1 MRQSNPID
9 LSTWRGAWLLVSLFL
24 CSGVASSAA
33 VLNADFEAGEKGAPT
48 DWRFAAQRG
57 SCTGKWDRFDGSRC
71 IRMHIA
77 EDVTA
82 RATWHYVPKL
92 PLKGSTPYR
101 LSVRMLVA
109 ETTEDS
115 KVYVIAYEDGNEG
128 PSHWHHTRFL
138 CGTQDWRTETVAFK
152 TRPDTTW
159 LKLQCKLWY
168 GTGYAWFDDLVIEEL
183 PPDTDVAAPIG
194 QRSPP
199 KDDGAAIQIMWYP
212 AQRRPDE
219 TLCLL
224 ERSFNPIAFFPWG
237 DKRAVKEPHLIIETP
252 AAMDV
257 AGPVVCGRSPMPEPI
272 SVKPM
277 PVQRAGLPRRRWRL
291 PIPARPL
298 CKNMKPDGPSWTG
311 YHFVYVEPK
320 PGCPAAFEWR
330 WQLECDGKVGPEH
343 CIPATLATKADGAL
357 PPAPDFPLY
366 AQHSGALRYPTAA
379 GRARLLDHL
388 AYAAIHG
395 GLSLTH
401 YQPEYASIDTEL
413 NAAGFHTWVW
423 RFESYELGAIRG
435 PLCVYDSDKRARKKL
450 CPTAQAARTQAWWNS
465 RLEYYRKRLA
475 SGSKKLIID
484 YEPPTYHVCF
494 CERCRREFAKFAG
507 LDPANAAAMTPA
519 EIQKLPDHAW
529 GRFRSQQ
536 NGTIVKNHIAAIHEV
551 DPEVKVGLCC
561 SSYTEWAAQHGMDIR
576 LFEPDVAFHAPMIY
590 TVGTAYEKLVRST
603 CESTRAPVLPF
614 LLASDMAVKGV
625 FPMPEDVRINMLA
638 TALSGGR
645 GAILWVGIESLDGQ
659 YLNALRQSLDEIRRL
674 QKFIV
679 AGQRAPD
686 IRVTSHSARSRT
698 IKVDGRDI
706 VLPMSDSRFA
716 VRSWAW
722 KSSKGNLAAVINYD
736 KKNVHHV
743 RVQGAANARALMGE
757 EPTKMGAD
765 AVLEVEPYG
774 MAALTW

>member
-1 MRQSNPID
+1 MRQERLAI
-9 LSTWRGAWLLVSLFL
+9 RCVAIAVWLVCSLIP
-24 CSGVASSAA
+24 CGRTAQAAA
-33 VLNADFEAGEKGAPT
+33 VLNADFEAGMKGAPT
-48 DWRFAAQRG
+48 GWRFAAQRG

-71 IRMHIA
+71 LRMHIA

-82 RATWHYVPKL
+82 RATWQYGPKI
-92 PLKGSTPYR
+92 PMKGSTPYR
-101 LSVRMLVA
+101 LSVRVLVA
-109 ETTEDS
+109 EATEES
-115 KVYVIAYEDGNEG
+115 KAYVIAYEDGNES

-138 CGTQDWRTETVAFK
+138 CGTQDWRTDTITFR

-183 PPDTDVAAPIG
+183 PPGTDVAAPVG
-194 QRSPP
+194 QRRPP
-199 KDDGAAIQIMWYP
+199 KDDGSAIQIMWYP

-224 ERSFNPIAFFPWG
+224 ERSFNPVAFFPWG
-237 DKRAVKEPHLIIETP
+237 DKSAVKEPHLILETP

-257 AGPVVCGRSPMPEPI
+257 AGPVVCGRSPMPEPV
-272 SVKPM
+272 SVEPTS
-277 PVQRAGLPRRRWRL
+277 VQRAGRQRRQWRL
-291 PIPARPL
+291 PIPPTPLRRNMRP
-298 CKNMKPDGPSWTG
+298 DAPSWTG

-320 PGCPAAFEWR
+320 PGCPRTFEWR
-330 WQLECDGKVGPEH
+330 WRVECGGKVGPEH
-343 CIPATLATKADGAL
+343 CIPAALAARAEGAL
-357 PPAPDFPLY
+357 RPLADFPLY
-366 AQHSGALRYPTAA
+366 AQHTGALRYPTPA

-401 YQPEYASIDTEL
+401 YQPEYASIDAEL

-423 RFESYELGAIRG
+423 RFDSYELGALSG
-435 PLCVYDSDKRARKKL
+435 PLCVYDIDKLTKRKL
-450 CPTAQAARTQAWWNS
+450 CPTAQVQRLKPWWDS
-465 RLEYYRKRLA
+465 RLAYYRKRLA
-475 SGSKKLIID
+475 SRAKTLIID

-494 CERCRREFAKFAG
+494 CERCRREFAKSAG
-507 LDPANAAAMTPA
+507 LDPAKVA
-519 EIQKLPDHAW
+519 EMSPEAIHKLPDHAW

-536 NGTIVKNHIAAIHEV
+536 NAAIVKNHIAAIHEV

-561 SSYTEWAAQHGMDIR
+561 ASYTEWTAQHGMDIR

-603 CESTRAPVLPF
+603 CEATSAPVLPF
-614 LLASDMAVKGV
+614 LLASDMAVAGV

-659 YLNALRQSLDEIRRL
+659 YLNALRQSLEEIGRL
-674 QKFIV
+674 QPFIV
-679 AGQRAPD
+679 GAQRAPQ
-686 IRVTSHSARSRT
+686 IGVTSHSASSRT
-698 IKVDGRDI
+698 IEVDGRSI
-706 VLPMSDSRFA
+706 VLPLSDSQFA

-736 KKNVHHV
+736 KGNAHHV
-743 RVQGAANARALMGE
+743 RVQGAANARALMGAK
-757 EPTKMGAD
+757 PQAQGAD
-765 AVLEVEPYG
+765 AIVEVQPYG
-774 MAALTW
+774 VAAVVW